1 MISGLNLG
9 SELRRFRRSKL
20 GWLAVAAIVL
30 IPLLYSC
37 LYLWAFWNPFGH
49 VEKLPV
55 AFVNDDK
62 GTVVEGKPL
71 RAGDQIVDKIKSNKE
86 VDFDFVS
93 NDKAMKGVEDGE
105 YYFTVRL
112 TPDFSKAVASP
123 SGTKAEQAVIQ
134 TNYNSTNG
142 YLATLIGQNT
152 MREMVP
158 VISSTL
164 GDQAI
169 GKVLVSMQ
177 EAGAGIA
184 QAADASDKLQAGSNE
199 IGQKLGDLKNGADQ
213 LDSGLGTAHNGA
225 TELATGAT
233 KLNKGA
239 TDLSQGATTLHDKL
253 AETNTGVTTLSEKMG
268 EAKAGSDKIHDGIG
282 QVDSKLGEVSA
293 GSAKLAAGA
302 NQMKE
307 QVEQSTAPLADIDSK
322 MGQLTGGLDQLGTVA
337 AQVNGGIQQINGI
350 AQQASKAQ
358 TGQSD
363 KVRAIAGQLRG
374 LSDPTAQN
382 VANQLDGLA
391 AQIDSQGLGKNSD
404 GLAKVNQLSQGTS
417 ALAYQLNDPS
427 SEFRGGI
434 NQLAQGAGPI
444 QSKINELTNGLDQL
458 SNGANTVASGS
469 QQLRQ
474 QGTTPLVD
482 ASGQLSSGL
491 GQLDDG
497 AQKLKA
503 GMPQAVEGSA
513 KLADGGKQLASGTNQ
528 LKSGATQL
536 SSGTTRLQ
544 NGAQQL
550 SDGAGK
556 LKEGSGKVSAGLG
569 ELKDKL
575 GDGAKKVPSWTT
587 PQREASARVMSDP
600 AKLSAKDLSG
610 NQVFGSGLA
619 PFFFSLAMFIGGLV
633 TFLLLR
639 PIQNRAVASG
649 VAPLRAALDGLWPAT
664 LIAMLQATAIIVVT
678 LTLIGMNVAHPW
690 ALWIFSM
697 GVSIVFAAINQ
708 MLNVALGPGP
718 GKVAAM
724 ALLMLQILASN
735 GLYPVETEPK
745 IFQWLHPVNP
755 WTYTVN
761 GFRQLMY
768 GNIDERLPQ
777 AILALV
783 LVGVICVSIT
793 ALCAYRDRKWTVER
807 LHPAIDI

>member
-20 GWLAVAAIVL
+20 GRLAVAAIIL

-62 GTVVEGKPL
+62 GTSVNGKPL
-71 RAGDQIVDKIKSNKE
+71 QAGDQIVDKLKSNKE
-86 VDFDFVS
+86 IDFDFVS
-93 NDKAMKGVEDGE
+93 NDKATKGVEDGE
-105 YYFTVRL
+105 YYFMVRL

-134 TNYNSTNG
+134 SNYNSTNG

-152 MREMVP
+152 MRELVP

-164 GDQAI
+164 GDQVV

-177 EAGAGIA
+177 EAGAGIS
-184 QAADASDKLQAGSNE
+184 QAAEASDKLQQGSNE
-199 IGQKLGDLKNGADQ
+199 IGNKLGDLKNGADQ

-225 TELATGAT
+225 TQLAAGAT
-233 KLNKGA
+233 KLNGGA
-239 TDLSQGATTLHDKL
+239 TELSQGATTLHDKL
-253 AETNTGVTTLSEKMG
+253 AEANTGVNTLSEKMG

-282 QVDSKLGEVSA
+282 QVDSKLGEVSD

-302 NQMKE
+302 DQMKA
-307 QVEQSTAPLADIDSK
+307 QVEQSTASLGDIDTK

-337 AQVNGGIQQINGI
+337 TQVNGGVQQINGI

-358 TGQSD
+358 TAQSD

-374 LSDPTAQN
+374 SSDPAAQN
-382 VANQLDGLA
+382 MANQLDTLA
-391 AQIDSQGLGKNSD
+391 TQIDSQGLGKNSD
-404 GLAKVNQLSQGTS
+404 DLAKVSRLSQGTS

-427 SEFRGGI
+427 ADFRGGI
-434 NQLAQGAGPI
+434 NQLAAGAGPI
-444 QSKINELTNGLDQL
+444 KGKIDELTNGLDQL

-469 QQLRQ
+469 RQLRQ
-474 QGTTPLVD
+474 EGTMPLVQ

-497 AQKLKA
+497 ARTLKD
-503 GMPQAVEGSA
+503 GMPQAVQGSA
-513 KLADGGKQLASGTNQ
+513 KLADGGKQLAGGTTQ
-528 LKSGATQL
+528 LKDGATKL

-544 NGAQQL
+544 QGAQQL

-556 LKEGSGKVSAGLG
+556 LQEGSGKVTSGLG
-569 ELKDKL
+569 ELKEKL

-610 NQVFGSGLA
+610 NQVFGTGLA
-619 PFFFSLAMFIGGLV
+619 PFFFSLAMFIGGLI

-639 PIQNRAVASG
+639 PMQNRAVASG
-649 VAPLRAALDGLWPAT
+649 VAPLRAALDGLWPASI
-664 LIAMLQATAIIVVT
+664 IAMLQATMIIVVT
-678 LTLIGMNVAHPW
+678 LTLVGMDVAHPW
-690 ALWIFSM
+690 ALWIFAM
-697 GVSIVFAAINQ
+697 LVTIVFTAMNQ

-718 GKVAAM
+718 GKVLAM
-724 ALLMLQILASN
+724 ALLMLQILSSN

-755 WTYTVN
+755 WTYSVN

-768 GNIDERLPQ
+768 GNLDERLPQ
-777 AILALV
+777 AILALII
-783 LVGVICVSIT
+783 VGVICVGIT

-807 LHPAIDI
+807 LHPAIDV

>member
-20 GWLAVAAIVL
+20 GRLAVGAIIF

-62 GTVVEGKPL
+62 GANVQGKEL
-71 RAGDQIVDKIKSNKE
+71 RAGDQISDKLKDDKRI
-86 VDFDFVS
+86 DFDFVS
-93 NDKAMKGVEDGE
+93 NDKATKGVEDGD
-105 YYFTVRL
+105 YYFMVRL
-112 TPDFSKAVASP
+112 TPDFSNAVASP

-134 TNYNSTNG
+134 TNYNTTNG

-164 GDQAI
+164 GEQVV

-177 EAGAGIA
+177 EAGAGIG
-184 QAADASDKLQAGSNE
+184 QAADAADKLQDGSNQV
-199 IGQKLGDLKNGADQ
+199 GDKLGDLKDGADQ
-213 LDSGLGTAHNGA
+213 LDSGLGNAHDGA
-225 TELATGAT
+225 NQLASGAT
-233 KLNKGA
+233 KVNSGA
-239 TDLSQGATTLHDKL
+239 NDLSQGASTLHDKL
-253 AETNTGVTTLSEKMG
+253 AEASTGVNTLSEKMG

-282 QVDSKLGEVSA
+282 QVDQKLGEVSE
-293 GSAKLAAGA
+293 GSAKVAAGA
-302 NQMKE
+302 DQIKA
-307 QVEQSTAPLADIDSK
+307 QVQQSTAPLAGIDAK

-337 AQVNGGIQQINGI
+337 TQVNGGVQQINGI

-358 TGQSD
+358 TGHSD
-363 KVRAIAGQLRG
+363 KVRAIASQLHKS
-374 LSDPTAQN
+374 SDPTAQN

-391 AQIDSQGLGKNSD
+391 VQIDSQGLGKNSEN
-404 GLAKVNQLSQGTS
+404 LAKVNQLSQGTS

-427 SEFRGGI
+427 AEFRGGI
-434 NQLAQGAGPI
+434 NQLANGAGPI
-444 QSKINELTNGLDQL
+444 QSKINELNTGLDQL
-458 SNGANTVASGS
+458 SEGANTVASGS
-469 QQLRQ
+469 SQLRKE
-474 QGTTPLVD
+474 GTTPLVN

-491 GQLDDG
+491 GQLDSG
-497 AQKLKA
+497 AQTLKA
-503 GMPQAVEGSA
+503 GMPQAVQGSA
-513 KLADGGKQLASGTNQ
+513 KLADGGKQLAAGTNR
-528 LKSGATQL
+528 LKDGATQL

-544 NGAQQL
+544 QGAHKL

-556 LKEGSGKVSAGLG
+556 LQDGSGKISTGLG

-600 AKLSAKDLSG
+600 AKLSAKDFSG
-610 NQVFGSGLA
+610 DQVFGSGLA
-619 PFFFSLAMFIGGLV
+619 PFFFSLAMFIGGLI

-639 PIQNRAVASG
+639 PLQNRAVASG
-649 VAPLRAALDGLWPAT
+649 VAPLRAALDGLWPASI
-664 LIAMLQATAIIVVT
+664 IAILQATMIIVVT
-678 LTLIGMNVAHPW
+678 LTLVGMDVAHPW
-690 ALWIFSM
+690 ALWIFSI

-724 ALLMLQILASN
+724 ALLMLQILSSN

-745 IFQWLHPVNP
+745 LFQWLHPVNP
-755 WTYTVN
+755 WTYSVN

-768 GNIDERLPQ
+768 GNIDQRLPQ
-777 AILALV
+777 SILALIII
-783 LVGVICVSIT
+783 GAICIGIT